1 MCSSACV
8 QVHVTLTELDVTM
21 MVEKRELTSLK
32 LIKCG
37 VDVAIASIPPLA
49 GQQALEVVGHVEDMI
64 LRDLQVLQ
72 ALLNLSCGCFWCLV
86 VYLLHVGQDQSE
98 LTP

>member
-1 MCSSACV
+1 MFLSACV

-37 VDVAIASIPPLA
+37 VDVAMASIPPLA
-49 GQQALEVVGHVEDMI
+49 GQQALEVVGQVEDLI

-72 ALLNLSCGCFWCLV
+72 ALLQLSCGCYQDFV
-86 VYLLHVGQDQSE
+86 LLAPS
-98 LTP
+98 LTCPMQLDGV

>member
-1 MCSSACV
+1 MLTVLMRPSAYA

-37 VDVAIASIPPLA
+37 VDIAIASNPPLA
-49 GQQALEVVGHVEDMI
+49 GQQALEVVGQVEDLI
-64 LRDLQVLQ
+64 LRDLQVLH
-72 ALLNLSCGCFWCLV
+72 AWSHFFCFFC
-86 VYLLHVGQDQSE
+86 Q
-98 LTP
+98 

>member
-1 MCSSACV
+1 M
-8 QVHVTLTELDVTM
+8 QVHVSLTELDVTM

-49 GQQALEVVGHVEDMI
+49 GQQAVEVHGRVDDLI
-64 LRDLQVLQ
+64 LRDLQV
-72 ALLNLSCGCFWCLV
+72 
-86 VYLLHVGQDQSE
+86 
-98 LTP
+98 